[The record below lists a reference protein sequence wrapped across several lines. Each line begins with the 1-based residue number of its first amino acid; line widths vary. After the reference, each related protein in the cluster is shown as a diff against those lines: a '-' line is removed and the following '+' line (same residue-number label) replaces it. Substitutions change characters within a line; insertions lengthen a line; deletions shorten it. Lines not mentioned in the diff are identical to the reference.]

1 MLSSHEGNA
10 MKAMVLKAPGELV
23 LDEVSR
29 PGARAGYVLI
39 RVTHTGI
46 CGTDLKIFSGAIP
59 VKYPRIMGHE
69 MIGEVVEGSGA
80 LRPGDRVIVDP
91 ELFCGS
97 CFHCRV
103 GQTHLF
109 PNRMLLRRR
118 RKRGFAANWTRPALP
133 LSRLH

>member
-29 PGARAGYVLI
+29 PGASAGYVLI

-80 LRPGDRVIVDP
+80 LRPGGRVIVDP

-97 CFHCRV
+97 GLHCRLCP
-103 GQTHLF
+103 THLCS
-109 PNRMLLRRR
+109 NGMLRRR
-118 RKRGFAANWTRPALP
+118 D
-133 LSRLH
+133 

>member
-1 MLSSHEGNA
+1 MLSSHESDA

-29 PGARAGYVLI
+29 PGTSAGYVLV
-39 RVTHTGI
+39 RVTYTGI

-69 MIGEVVEGSGA
+69 MIGEVVEPSGA

-91 ELFCGS
+91 RLFCGS
-97 CFHCRV
+97 SFHSPIS
-103 GQTHLF
+103 QTHFCPHLT
-109 PNRMLLRRR
+109 LLRPHSHR
-118 RKRGFAANWTRPALP
+118 TR
-133 LSRLH
+133 SS